1 MEKFDEKIIEK
12 IVSQYEKLQDKSL
25 LQREHLESGDK
36 NTEGRSEYAR
46 DYARILYSSAFRR
59 LQGKMQILGMF
70 YVRFLQRLFSYV

>member
-46 DYARILYSSAFRR
+46 DYARIL
-59 LQGKMQILGMF
+59 
-70 YVRFLQRLFSYV
+70 